1 VSGTLIIVSAPSG
14 TGKTTILKQV
24 MAEVNNLAFSVSHTT
39 RAPRKGEVDGQD
51 YRFVDKPHFE
61 KMIQDDAFLEWA
73 QVHDNYYGTALEP
86 LRRQL
91 ELGYDVL
98 LDIDVQGAGIIRTG
112 SKLSALHVFI
122 APPDIAELEKRLRGR
137 GTEDED
143 TVVKRL
149 KNAVVEMNNCESY
162 EYFIVNDRVE
172 NAVRA
177 LCGIIYAERA
187 RNRRTLDGQP
197 LNKRDS

>member
-172 NAVRA
+172 NAARA

-187 RNRRTLDGQP
+187 RNRRALDGQP

>member
-1 VSGTLIIVSAPSG
+1 
-14 TGKTTILKQV
+14 LKQV

-137 GTEDED
+137 GTEDEE

-187 RNRRTLDGQP
+187 RNRRALDGQP